1 MSNIAA
7 GTERNIKD
15 LIDNGFFPLICQI
28 FRNEKKD
35 IRIEATWTL
44 CNFSQIKNKSY
55 IEKLLNDKTTL
66 DGIIKRA
73 FDSVDINNDHS
84 IDETELEKIMV
95 QITSD
100 MGAEPPTKEDVKE
113 VMEALDTD
121 RSNSIDQEEFGQLIK
136 NILKA
141 LIE

>member
-1 MSNIAA
+1 MS
-7 GTERNIKD
+7 
-15 LIDNGFFPLICQI
+15 
-28 FRNEKKD
+28 
-35 IRIEATWTL
+35 
-44 CNFSQIKNKSY
+44 SY
-55 IEKLLNDKTTL
+55 IENLLKDKTTL

-73 FDSVDINNDHS
+73 FDSVDINKDHS

>member
-1 MSNIAA
+1 MSRMSI
-7 GTERNIKD
+7 
-15 LIDNGFFPLICQI
+15 
-28 FRNEKKD
+28 
-35 IRIEATWTL
+35 
-44 CNFSQIKNKSY
+44 SQSSH
-55 IEKLLNDKTTL
+55 DKTTL

-73 FDSVDINNDHS
+73 FDSVDINKDHS

>member
-1 MSNIAA
+1 MS
-7 GTERNIKD
+7 
-15 LIDNGFFPLICQI
+15 
-28 FRNEKKD
+28 
-35 IRIEATWTL
+35 
-44 CNFSQIKNKSY
+44 SYIKN
-55 IEKLLNDKTTL
+55 LLNDKTTL

-73 FDSVDINNDHS
+73 FDSVDINQDHS

>member
-1 MSNIAA
+1 MS
-7 GTERNIKD
+7 
-15 LIDNGFFPLICQI
+15 
-28 FRNEKKD
+28 
-35 IRIEATWTL
+35 
-44 CNFSQIKNKSY
+44 SYIKN
-55 IEKLLNDKTTL
+55 LLNDKTTL

-73 FDSVDINNDHS
+73 FDSVDINKDHS

>member
-1 MSNIAA
+1 MS
-7 GTERNIKD
+7 
-15 LIDNGFFPLICQI
+15 
-28 FRNEKKD
+28 
-35 IRIEATWTL
+35 
-44 CNFSQIKNKSY
+44 SYIKN
-55 IEKLLNDKTTL
+55 LLNDKTTL

>member
-1 MSNIAA
+1 MS
-7 GTERNIKD
+7 
-15 LIDNGFFPLICQI
+15 
-28 FRNEKKD
+28 
-35 IRIEATWTL
+35 
-44 CNFSQIKNKSY
+44 SY
-55 IEKLLNDKTTL
+55 IENLLNDKTRL
-66 DGIIKRA
+66 DDIIKRA